1 MLANYAARYGTNILD
16 GGEMESMESKSLAW
30 QERPEIRIRSSCC
43 PSCGT
48 QLAEAGG
55 IAGRKSPG
63 ANDVSI
69 CKQCGEIVVLAASD
83 EGLTL
88 RATTASEYLS
98 LSEDAQSLLRVAH
111 VLVNAQIRH
120 RNC

>member
-1 MLANYAARYGTNILD
+1 
-16 GGEMESMESKSLAW
+16 MESKSFDW
-30 QERPEIRIRSSCC
+30 QPQPEICIRSSCC

-55 IAGRKSPG
+55 IAGRKRPG
-63 ANDVSI
+63 LNDVSI
-69 CKQCGEIVVLAASD
+69 CKQCGEIIVLAASD
-83 EGLTL
+83 DGLAL

-111 VLVNAQIRH
+111 VLVNAQMRH